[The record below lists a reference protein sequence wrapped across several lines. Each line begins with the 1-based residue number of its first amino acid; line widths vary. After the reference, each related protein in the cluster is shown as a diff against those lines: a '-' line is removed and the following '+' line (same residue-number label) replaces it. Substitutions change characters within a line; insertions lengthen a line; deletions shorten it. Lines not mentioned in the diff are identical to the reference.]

1 MFEFQVILPKQHH
14 FNRTFFVFQNKR
26 SHFASGLGHARYR
39 LLYHAGNGKVPE
51 SRAVHKSVQ
60 LLQFLGLVLYEMLH
74 FVPELVQWMGRN
86 VNAVDFF
93 LPLQYQQRIGLGN
106 IRDRGFFQNGI
117 AGFSEKG
124 SLAAAGIVLEILAVA
139 ADFFQ
144 IRLSVFFEKEVAAVG
159 ACQSV
164 ERTAAC
170 EGFHGAFVD
179 GAQIHAF
186 NQVE

>member
-1 MFEFQVILPKQHH
+1 MVNLAIFKITCSNDINAIGFISFSIH
-14 FNRTFFVFQNKR
+14 
-26 SHFASGLGHARYR
+26 Y
-39 LLYHAGNGKVPE
+39 
-51 SRAVHKSVQ
+51 
-60 LLQFLGLVLYEMLH
+60 LVLYEMLH
-74 FVPELVQWMGRN
+74 FVTELVQWMGRN

-144 IRLSVFFEKEVAAVG
+144 IRLSVFFEIMDKQRTLFLHGMDVTENSRRSTLLLQKFPVTSP
-159 ACQSV
+159 QS
-164 ERTAAC
+164 
-170 EGFHGAFVD
+170 
-179 GAQIHAF
+179 
-186 NQVE
+186 